1 MQNYMKTILNG
12 FKTWV
17 SDVVKTSTADWNQ
30 SDKEAANYIKNRT
43 HYDDIIKTDISG
55 ATYTISGITLSNLT
69 VTHEPIPLELGQV
82 WQMRQM
88 HYSGSWTDAVEEEVK
103 QDEYGTLY
111 IGSLEGNYLTKT
123 ELTLMSGTVQQGFD
137 TVEIICVSGYATQG
151 EIKQL
156 DEKYIPDSVART
168 EDVMNVTNPAGTG
181 SFSMNRLDDTDIGE
195 YSSTEGCQNT
205 ASGVYS
211 HAEGYCTIA
220 DSEAQHVQGKFNL
233 PDGDGVYTHI
243 VGNGT
248 SDGARSNAH
257 TLDTQGNA
265 WFAGDVYVGST
276 SGTNI
281 DEGSKKIATEEQV
294 IEAMKA
300 FQTFI
305 ESFYTGDAIILLDTK
320 TGKKYLIQIEDGN
333 IVSKLTMEEVLID
346 FDYTKEEDGT
356 YSLTAWKETLNGDA
370 STELI
375 IPDDSSITL

>member
-123 ELTLMSGTVQQGFD
+123 ELTLMSGTVQQGFN
-137 TVEIICVSGYATQG
+137 TVEITCISGYATQR

-156 DEKYIPDSVART
+156 DEKYIPDSVARI
-168 EDVMNVTNPAGTG
+168 
-181 SFSMNRLDDTDIGE
+181 TDI
-195 YSSTEGCQNT
+195 
-205 ASGVYS
+205 
-211 HAEGYCTIA
+211 
-220 DSEAQHVQGKFNL
+220 
-233 PDGDGVYTHI
+233 DGVSKS
-243 VGNGT
+243 V
-248 SDGARSNAH
+248 DG
-257 TLDTQGNA
+257 
-265 WFAGDVYVGST
+265 V
-276 SGTNI
+276 
-281 DEGSKKIATEEQV
+281 SKSVDDLESV
-294 IEAMKA
+294 ILAN
-300 FQTFI
+300 
-305 ESFYTGDAIILLDTK
+305 SIILSDYI
-320 TGKKYLIQIEDGN
+320 TGQKYKIQIENGTLVTKPTTGD
-333 IVSKLTMEEVLID
+333 LLID
-346 FDYTKEEDGT
+346 FDYRTNSDGT
-356 YSLTAWKETLNGDA
+356 YTLTGWKYTLDGVD
-370 STELI
+370 STELAIPGSKNI
-375 IPDDSSITL
+375 IL